1 MDGQHHWQPRIDR
14 TGCNPA
20 DNIDWTI
27 LDADVGVAIELP
39 QAYIGSPS
47 GGVQTT
53 NDFIGT
59 VEYSTGL
66 TCGITTSFQLQR
78 RPTPA
83 LAVLGEDPN
92 GAGDD
97 FVLCEGETF
106 ELEAAHNSPS
116 GLSADY
122 LWQQAV
128 DNGFGFTF
136 LQPLANVNDE
146 EAYLDAVAAEAPLDA
161 TTLLEGFV
169 TATYTYSGAPGF
181 ECVVQEPWAVQ
192 VMPRPVVEFDL
203 PVAIGCDT
211 TCWNS
216 TPIWCPE
223 PRV

>member
-1 MDGQHHWQPRIDR
+1 M
-14 TGCNPA
+14 
-20 DNIDWTI
+20 
-27 LDADVGVAIELP
+27 
-39 QAYIGSPS
+39 
-47 GGVQTT
+47 QTT

-66 TCGITTSFQLQR
+66 TCSITTSFQLQR
-78 RPTPA
+78 PSHLPWRFSVKTPM
-83 LAVLGEDPN
+83 VPVMISCCVKGKRSN
-92 GAGDD
+92 W
-97 FVLCEGETF
+97 
-106 ELEAAHNSPS
+106 AAHNSPS

-181 ECVVQEPWAVQ
+181 ECVVQSLG
-192 VMPRPVVEFDL
+192 R
-203 PVAIGCDT
+203 
-211 TCWNS
+211 S
-216 TPIWCPE
+216 K
-223 PRV
+223 